1 MKGKIY
7 RWGPVALWM
16 GLIFFLSSQSKLPA
30 IPGLD
35 KIDYSDKI
43 EHAVAYGVLGFLTWR
58 ALSITALKWQQII
71 ITIGIAAIYGLSDET
86 HQLFVPGRTFDLLD
100 LGADTLG
107 AAIAVI
113 ALTIHMGG
121 DKYGGRTDSNGQE
134 KSQP

>member
-1 MKGKIY
+1 
-7 RWGPVALWM
+7 M

-58 ALSITALKWQQII
+58 ALNIAAQKWQQII
-71 ITIGIAAIYGLSDET
+71 ITIGIAAIYGLSDEI
-86 HQLFVPGRTFDLLD
+86 HQLFVPGRSFDLLD
-100 LGADTLG
+100 LAADTLG

-113 ALTIHMGG
+113 TLTIHLGG
-121 DKYGGRTDSNGQE
+121 DKYGGRTKSNGQE
-134 KSQP
+134 KGQP